1 MNLKFVS
8 CFIIDQD
15 PASARTMAAL
25 IKDLFNKVYAQSD
38 MKLVQEEISK
48 LKPAVIFVNL
58 SISQRTENLEM
69 AEHIEKS
76 DTAPLTL
83 GYTDSH
89 EPELLAHA
97 LESGFQDLFMK
108 PFDSDI
114 IASKINKFFQHEK
127 TLKHDIAY
135 FTMRPAL
142 SAKVKFN
149 IKITGCD
156 ENGITI
162 HSGHYFSKGTP
173 IKLPPVLTR
182 ELTGDE
188 KTEFMITRTWTGD
201 SWGEYF
207 SYAELRSPNDN
218 KSSALRRFILG
229 KNS

>member
-15 PASARTMAAL
+15 PASARTMASL
-25 IKDLFNKVYAQSD
+25 VKDLFNKVYAQSD
-38 MKLVQEEISK
+38 MKLVQEEIGK
-48 LKPAVIFVNL
+48 LKPAVMFVNL

-69 AEHIEKS
+69 AEHIGKS
-76 DTAPLTL
+76 ETAPLTL
-83 GYTDSH
+83 GFSDSH

-135 FTMRPAL
+135 FTMRPPL
-142 SAKVKFN
+142 PAKVKFN
-149 IKITGCD
+149 IQITGCD
-156 ENGITI
+156 ENGVTI
-162 HSGHYFSKGTP
+162 HSEHYFSKGTP
-173 IKLPPVLTR
+173 IKLPPQLTL
-182 ELTGDE
+182 EITGDE
-188 KTEFMITRTWTGD
+188 KAEFMITRTWTGD

-207 SYAELRSPNDN
+207 SYAELRSPDDN
-218 KSSALRRFILG
+218 KSSAMRRYILG